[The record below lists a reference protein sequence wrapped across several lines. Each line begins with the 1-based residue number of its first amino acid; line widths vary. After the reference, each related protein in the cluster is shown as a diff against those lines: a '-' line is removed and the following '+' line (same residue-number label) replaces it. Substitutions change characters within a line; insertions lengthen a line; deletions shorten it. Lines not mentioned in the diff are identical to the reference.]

1 MTIELNL
8 KQVEYLIT
16 LLSESELVPVGLD
29 RREFL
34 ITLKEAVKI
43 ETVIQQDEIDK
54 LLQRVKSNGIDDIE
68 FIKKLSSAK
77 ETINSES
84 EKKRDKYFDEEGNIK
99 K

>member
-16 LLSESELVPVGLD
+16 LISNSELVPVGLN

-34 ITLKEAVKI
+34 ITLKEAIKI

-54 LLQRVKSNGIDDIE
+54 ILQRVKSNGIDDIE

-84 EKKRDKYFDEEGNIK
+84 EKKRDKYFDEKGNIK
-99 K
+99 